1 MQHGFR
7 KESELR
13 EREIENSGK
22 DLKESGET
30 VPKGWINR
38 TNSLDTFWS
47 VCFLFVGLLL
57 FWRIQKQYDETNN
70 ACLVFRG
77 QGVDDIFFV
86 DNTVCLLLMF
96 YYYSLWFLIQGS
108 IYLSDTLS
116 QEAATEDKTR
126 DRVSGVFYYYCQC
139 MREREEATA
148 L

>member
-47 VCFLFVGLLL
+47 VCFVCWTAAFLAD
-57 FWRIQKQYDETNN
+57 IET
-70 ACLVFRG
+70 
-77 QGVDDIFFV
+77 I
-86 DNTVCLLLMF
+86 
-96 YYYSLWFLIQGS
+96 
-108 IYLSDTLS
+108 
-116 QEAATEDKTR
+116 
-126 DRVSGVFYYYCQC
+126 
-139 MREREEATA
+139 
-148 L
+148 